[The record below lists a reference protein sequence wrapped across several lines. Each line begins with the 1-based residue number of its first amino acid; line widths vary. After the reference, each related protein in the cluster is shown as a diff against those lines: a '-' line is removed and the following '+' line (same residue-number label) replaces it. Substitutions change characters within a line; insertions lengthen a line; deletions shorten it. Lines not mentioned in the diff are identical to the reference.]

1 LSIGLVGRG
10 SDFVNKMY
18 NLLEKTYQ
26 TNDLTKEE
34 IILLLETITPE
45 ERQILYSKALK
56 TKKAYYGDKVYLR
69 GLIEFSNICRQDC
82 LYCGIRASNSK
93 VKRYR
98 LTPGEILACCD
109 KGYELGYRTFVLQS
123 GEDLWYTKEM
133 LSALIHEIKRRYHP
147 EVAVTISI
155 GERDVETYQSLFASG
170 ADRFLMRH
178 ETASKELY
186 GQMHP
191 TMSFENRQACLK
203 ALKEIGYQIGAGFM
217 VGLPGQ
223 TPADL
228 AEDLHYLKKLRPDM
242 IGIGPFIPHSET
254 PLGKEKGGT
263 LEDTLVMVS
272 LARLL
277 IPDSLIP
284 ATTALGTLDPLG
296 REMALKA
303 GANVVMPIITP
314 PSVRKQYALYEN
326 KICGDDQPED
336 CRYCIE
342 RRIKAVGL
350 EVDLGRGDS
359 LQFISNTGTL

>member
-1 LSIGLVGRG
+1 M
-10 SDFVNKMY
+10 NKH
-18 NLLEKTYQ
+18 NLIEKAYQ
-26 TNDLTKEE
+26 TNDLSKGE
-34 IILLLETITPE
+34 IIFLLESITPE
-45 ERQILYSKALK
+45 EREDLFSKAMQ
-56 TKKAYYGDKVYLR
+56 TKQAYYGNKVYLR

-82 LYCGIRASNSK
+82 LYCGIRASNTK

-98 LTPGEILACCD
+98 LIPEEILACCD

-123 GEDLWYTKEM
+123 GEDLWYTEEI
-133 LSALIHEIKRRYHP
+133 LSALIQQIKRRYDA
-147 EVAVTISI
+147 EVAVTLSI
-155 GERDVETYQSLFASG
+155 GERDVETYQKLFASG

-178 ETASKELY
+178 ETASQELY
-186 GQMHP
+186 GKLHP
-191 TMSFENRQACLK
+191 TMSFEDRRAYLN
-203 ALKEIGYQIGAGFM
+203 ALKGIGFQVGAGFM

-223 TPADL
+223 TPIDL
-228 AEDLHYLKKLRPDM
+228 AEDLHYLKKLHPDM

-254 PLGKEKGGT
+254 PLGSEKGGT
-263 LEDTLVMVS
+263 IDDTLVMVA

-284 ATTALGTLDPLG
+284 ATTALGTLHPLG

-314 PSVRKQYALYEN
+314 TSVRKQYALYEN
-326 KICGDDQPED
+326 KICGDDHPED

-342 RRIKAVGL
+342 RRIQTVGL

-359 LQFISNTGTL
+359 WQFLSNA

>member
-1 LSIGLVGRG
+1 MNTKQQI
-10 SDFVNKMY
+10 
-18 NLLEKTYQ
+18 LLEKVYQ

-34 IILLLETITPE
+34 IIDLLESMTPE
-45 ERQILYSKALK
+45 DRETLYSYALK
-56 TKKAYYGDKVYLR
+56 TKQAYYGNKVYLR

-82 LYCGIRASNSK
+82 LYCGIRASNAQ

-98 LTPGEILACCD
+98 LTLGEILACCD
-109 KGYELGYRTFVLQS
+109 KGYQLGYRTFVLQS
-123 GEDLWYTKEM
+123 GEDLWYTEEI
-133 LSALIHEIKRRYHP
+133 LSALIQQIKRRYP
-147 EVAVTISI
+147 EAAVTLSI
-155 GERDVETYQSLFASG
+155 GQRSVQTYQGLLASG

-186 GQMHP
+186 QRLHP
-191 TMSFENRQACLK
+191 TMRFEDRRACLS
-203 ALKEIGYQIGAGFM
+203 ALKEIGYQVGSGFM

-223 TPADL
+223 TSADL
-228 AEDLHYLKKLRPDM
+228 ADDLRYLKELLPDM

-254 PLGKEKGGT
+254 PLGAEKGGT
-263 LEDTLVMVS
+263 VEDTLVMVG

-284 ATTALGTLDPLG
+284 ATTALGTLHSQG

-314 PSVRKQYALYEN
+314 TSVRKQYALYEN
-326 KICGDDQPED
+326 KICGDDHPEE

-342 RRIKAVGL
+342 QRIQAAGF
-350 EVDLGRGDS
+350 EVDLGRGDKFS
-359 LQFISNTGTL
+359 HSG